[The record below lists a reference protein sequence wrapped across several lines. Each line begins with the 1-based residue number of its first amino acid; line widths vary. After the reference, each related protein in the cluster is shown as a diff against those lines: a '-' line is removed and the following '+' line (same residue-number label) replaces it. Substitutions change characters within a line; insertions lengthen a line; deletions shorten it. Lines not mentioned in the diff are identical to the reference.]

1 VSHAAELV
9 AEIANELDTWPGV
22 RIERRSDGAA
32 LVRYKDLELGV
43 LAPDRGVVELP
54 FAHLEHDELVQHGD
68 AEPAVD
74 SPPGSEM
81 VSHNVEGPSDVTA
94 VLELFD
100 RRYRSA
106 RRGIP
111 RQHRAPGLRRYAAW
125 RRATGTV
132 LFCGRRATRSRDA
145 ATPKGEPRP
154 ARAKDDALV
163 MTYRRSPN
171 F

>member
-1 VSHAAELV
+1 LSPLDSATGAEASGYHRRVSHAAELV

-54 FAHLEHDELVQHGD
+54 FAHLEHDELVQQGD

-74 SPPGSEM
+74 STPESEI

-100 RRYRSA
+100 RRYREA
-106 RRGIP
+106 R
-111 RQHRAPGLRRYAAW
+111 
-125 RRATGTV
+125 
-132 LFCGRRATRSRDA
+132 
-145 ATPKGEPRP
+145 GEEYPDSTEHP
-154 ARAKDDALV
+154 A
-163 MTYRRSPN
+163 
-171 F
+171 